1 MINSYDVFHFAW
13 AGLSAYRT
21 RTSLMLLAMSIGV
34 ASVMILTSLGEG
46 ARQFVRGEFASLGSN
61 LVIVYPGRSE
71 TTGAGLANMMGVAT
85 RDLTLNDARAFTR
98 HSSVVKVAPINVGAA
113 EISWQSRKREVAV
126 LGSSTE
132 LLSIRHWEMAQ
143 GQFLPKSDWDRASA
157 VCVIGTKVRNE
168 IFGAHSALGQW
179 VRLGQ
184 NRYRVIGIL
193 ASEGRSIG
201 VDVQEIVI
209 IPVASA
215 QSLFN
220 VSSLFR
226 VLVEVKSRQAIP
238 GVIKFIENTIT
249 DRHQGELDVTVITQ
263 DAILATFD
271 NILVALTLAVGG
283 IAAISLAVAG
293 ILIMNVMLV
302 AVSQRTA
309 EIGLLK
315 ALGASR
321 KAILLLFLVEALLL
335 SASGAAIGIVL
346 GHLGSWGIRLAL
358 PDLQAYPPLWSA
370 LASVVIA
377 LVTGVVFSLLPAR
390 KAARMDPVLA
400 LAQR

>member
-1 MINSYDVFHFAW
+1 MINSYDVFHFAGS
-13 AGLSAYRT
+13 GLLAYRT

-34 ASVMILTSLGEG
+34 ASVMILTALGEG

-71 TTGAGLANMMGVAT
+71 TSGAGLANMMGVAT
-85 RDLTLNDARAFTR
+85 RDLTLADARAFTR
-98 HSSVVKVAPINVGAA
+98 HSSVVKVAPLNVGAA

-126 LGSSTE
+126 LGSSAE

-143 GQFLPKSDWDRASA
+143 GQFLPKSDWDRANA
-157 VCVIGTKVRNE
+157 VCVIGAKVRNE

-179 VRLGQ
+179 IRLGQ

-201 VDVQEIVI
+201 VDVEEIVI

-271 NILVALTLAVGG
+271 NILGALTLAVSG

-370 LASVVIA
+370 LASVLIA
-377 LVTGVVFSLLPAR
+377 LVTGVIFSLLPAR
-390 KAARMDPVLA
+390 KAARMDPVMA

>member
-1 MINSYDVFHFAW
+1 MIQRYDIVRFAF
-13 AGLSAYRT
+13 AGLRAYRT

-34 ASVMILTSLGEG
+34 ASVMILTALGEG
-46 ARQFVRGEFASLGSN
+46 ARQYVRGEFASLGTN
-61 LVIVYPGRSE
+61 LIIVFPGRSE
-71 TTGAGLANMMGVAT
+71 TSGAGLANMMGVAT
-85 RDLTLNDARAFTR
+85 RDLTLNDAITFQR
-98 HSSVVKVAPINVGAA
+98 HSSVAQVAPINVGVA
-113 EISWQSRKREVAV
+113 EISWQAKKREIPV
-126 LGSSTE
+126 LGSTSE
-132 LLSIRHWEMAQ
+132 MLSIRHWEMAQ
-143 GQFLPKSDWDRASA
+143 GQFLPKSDWDRASS
-157 VCVIGTKVRNE
+157 VCVIGAKVRNE
-168 IFGAHSALGQW
+168 LFGAHSALGQW
-179 VRLGQ
+179 IRLGE

-201 VDVQEIVI
+201 VDVQDVVI

-226 VLVEVKSRQAIP
+226 VLVEVKTRQAIP
-238 GVIKFIENTIT
+238 SVIKYIENTIR

-263 DAILATFD
+263 DAVLATFD
-271 NILVALTLAVGG
+271 KILGALTLAVSG

-321 KAILLLFLVEALLL
+321 GAVLRLILVEAVLL
-335 SASGAAIGIVL
+335 SLSGALIGIVV
-346 GHLGSWGIRLAL
+346 GQMGSWGIRLAL
-358 PDLQAYPPLWSA
+358 PELQAYPPLWSIA
-370 LASVVIA
+370 TSVFIA
-377 LVTGVVFSLLPAR
+377 LVTGIIFSILPAR
-390 KAARMDPVLA
+390 RAARMDPVLA
-400 LAQR
+400 LANH